1 MQYGLAQAKARLS
14 ELTSLVDAGQDVVLT
29 KHGRPSYRLIAL
41 SNSTSF
47 DQHDAPSNP
56 SGLDDVAAFFAET
69 RSKTLGVWR
78 KNKAVKSDKN
88 EPSFVP
94 QWRQTE
100 RY

>member
-14 ELTSLVDAGQDVVLT
+14 ELTSLVDAGQEVVLT

-41 SNSTSF
+41 PNFTGV
-47 DQHDAPSNP
+47 DQRDAFSNP
-56 SGLDDVAAFFAET
+56 SGFEDMAVFFAET
-69 RSKTLGVWR
+69 RSKTLGVHR
-78 KNKAVKSDKN
+78 KNKAAKSVKN
-88 EPSFVP
+88 EPSFVA